1 MKQWWTIKSKSIQV
15 FDFDTVVD
23 YLREKYETSTLDKI
37 HLIAFLKNFKFKFFN
52 DHLAFYVLP
61 TTSEEW
67 SLMSQPEQDMIVK
80 LREIT
85 DLGWG
90 EPIMFNLN
98 SVKTPN
104 EFIDDVISDLTN
116 DIKKKKE

>member
-1 MKQWWTIKSKSIQV
+1 MKQWWTIKSKSVRV

-37 HLIAFLKNFKFKFFN
+37 HLITFLKNFRFKFFN
-52 DHLAFYVLP
+52 DNLAFYILP

-67 SLMSQPEQDMIVK
+67 NLMSQPEQDMIVK

-90 EPIMFNLN
+90 EPIMFNLD
-98 SVKTPN
+98 SVKTSD
-104 EFIDDVISDLTN
+104 EFIDDVIADLTN
-116 DIKKKKE
+116 DIKKKKA